1 MTADTPFEAEV
12 IATFGR
18 RVRVRDDAGGEHD
31 ARPRGRKLVIACGD
45 RVRCERDPR
54 HEEVHATA
62 VLPRRTALWRSN
74 LRGGAELV
82 VANITHLVAV
92 IAPRPEPD
100 LFMID
105 RYFAAAA
112 SSGIAA
118 VLVANKAD
126 LGHDAAMLETL
137 AAFEAIGASTIACA
151 AAVESGGRVGEL
163 HALLKA
169 ATAVLV
175 GQSGVGKS
183 SIVNALVP
191 GADIA
196 TAELVR
202 QTDEGRHTTT
212 AARLY
217 DLAGGGRLIDSP
229 GVRDFSPAIDHLEPG
244 TLGYADIAWLA
255 PRCRFLDC
263 RHMQEPDCAI
273 VAAART
279 GELAPRRYES
289 YRRMRRL
296 HEQLSDAR
304 GPGKRPRAG
313 R

>member
-1 MTADTPFEAEV
+1 MMTLNAFEADV
-12 IATFGR
+12 IAAFGR
-18 RVRVRDDAGGEHD
+18 RLRVRDDGGAVHE
-31 ARPRGRKLVIACGD
+31 ARPRGRKLAIACGD
-45 RVRCERDPR
+45 RVRCERDAR
-54 HEEVHATA
+54 HEEVHAVD

-82 VANITHLVAV
+82 VANVTHLVAV
-92 IAPRPEPD
+92 IAPRPAPD
-100 LFMID
+100 LFVID

-112 SSGIAA
+112 SSGIAS

-126 LGHDAAMLETL
+126 LGHDSATLETL
-137 AAFEAIGASTIACA
+137 AAYESIGASTLACA
-151 AAVESGGRVGEL
+151 AATGDGVDRL
-163 HALLKA
+163 RALLRS

-183 SIVNALVP
+183 SLVNALVP
-191 GADIA
+191 DAAIE

-202 QTDEGRHTTT
+202 QTGEGRHTTT

-217 DLAGGGRLIDSP
+217 DLPGGGRLIDSP

-244 TLGYADIAWLA
+244 TLGYADVAWLA
-255 PRCRFLDC
+255 PQCRFLDC
-263 RHMQEPDCAI
+263 RHMREPDCAVI
-273 VAAART
+273 AAVAAGT
-279 GELAPRRYES
+279 LAPRRHES

-296 HEQLSDAR
+296 YEQLTEAR
-304 GPGKRPRAG
+304 GPGRRPRSS